1 MDGPTMPREF
11 ALPTSLRLELDA
23 QRMHASVP
31 TAPSESSVLAAA
43 LARLPDFFDLSA
55 CAIVA
60 VIVFPTMF
68 FPGLSPVMGALAS
81 LSVCGL
87 AMAAGLAAAP
97 VWAVIRRRHGLGVTL
112 TAAYF
117 LLGAA
122 MASAAFLPGRATV
135 GVAGLWML
143 AASRLAVGLALGGT
157 RQDRRRG
164 GEIAEMGLAVL
175 LGVALTAALFAALA
189 ASLQPPDFVAWGW
202 RYPFVMGPALNI
214 VALFARLRLV
224 AAAPTGWPGD
234 RGRLRLASL
243 TVSSQARPLGR

>member
-1 MDGPTMPREF
+1 MQRDF
-11 ALPTSLRLELDA
+11 ALPTSMRLELDA
-23 QRMHASVP
+23 QRMHAP
-31 TAPSESSVLAAA
+31 EWTAPPDRSDLAAA
-43 LARLPDFFDLSA
+43 IARLPGFCDLSA
-55 CAIVA
+55 CTIVA

-68 FPGLSPVMGALAS
+68 FPGLSPVFGALAS

-87 AMAAGLAAAP
+87 AVAAGYTAAP
-97 VWAVIRRRHGLGVTL
+97 LWAVIRRRHGLGVTL

-122 MASAAFLPGRATV
+122 TASAAFLPGRATV
-135 GVAGLWML
+135 GAAALGML
-143 AASRLAVGLALGGT
+143 AASRLALGLALGGT
-157 RQDRRRG
+157 RQGRRRS
-164 GEIAEMGLAVL
+164 GEMAKTGLAVL
-175 LGVALTAALFAALA
+175 LALALTAGLFAALA

-224 AAAPTGWPGD
+224 AADPAGWPSD

-243 TVSSQARPLGR
+243 AVDPQTRPLGR